1 MNDWDKGNFK
11 FATALLI
18 LLVLWILSLFFLPT
32 AHAQMLNMSSATIQA
47 NQGSAQAMT
56 NYATGNSI
64 YIDQIGSGNNTYVIQ
79 NGSQDAVAG
88 PGQNAMPIQ
97 GTGNTVKIRQGD
109 PTNPIGANRVEGAIY
124 GDFNYVGANQ
134 GITLSNQTNGQ
145 DTGGH
150 YQQISIT
157 GSNNTVNTEQT
168 NTNAG
173 AHYLSTTVVGNY
185 NTQTISQTDNT
196 NKSVTATTQGNANTL
211 AVSQSGLGSQN
222 LNVNLLGN
230 GNSATVTQ
238 SGNTGNSANISITNA
253 GGPGSVNLTQTGGQ
267 NYNIS
272 TVCVTAGGCQPITVR
287 QGN

>member
-1 MNDWDKGNFK
+1 MNDWDEGNFK
-11 FATALLI
+11 FATALLV
-18 LLVLWILSLFFLPT
+18 LLVLWILSLFFLPS
-32 AHAQMLNMSSATIQA
+32 AHAQTTQD
-47 NQGSAQAMT
+47 SAQAMT
-56 NYATGNSI
+56 NYATANSI
-64 YIDQIGSGNNTYVIQ
+64 YIDQIGSGNNINIQ
-79 NGSQDAVAG
+79 QNSSQSSIAG
-88 PGQNAMPIQ
+88 PGQDAMPIQ

-109 PTNPIGANRVEGAIY
+109 PTNPIGANRVEGEIY
-124 GDFNYVGANQ
+124 GDFNYIGANQ
-134 GITLSNQTNGQ
+134 GITLGNQTNGQ

-150 YQQISIT
+150 YQMISIT
-157 GSNNTVNTEQT
+157 GGNNTINTEQT

-238 SGNTGNSANISITNA
+238 SGNTGNNANISITNA